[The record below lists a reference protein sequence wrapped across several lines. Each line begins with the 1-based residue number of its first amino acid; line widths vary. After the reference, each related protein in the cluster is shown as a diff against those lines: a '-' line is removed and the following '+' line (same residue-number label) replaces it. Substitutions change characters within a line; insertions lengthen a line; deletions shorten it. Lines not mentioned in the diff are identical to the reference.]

1 MNYVRSIQSR
11 QLECWESAAL
21 LLFIFASFVT
31 PWDAFSRF
39 FLFFGLAP
47 LVLIRCCRGNV
58 AWGGLLV
65 SSVGLVLLTAG
76 MNLLAGVP
84 LGDSLQALRWAL
96 STGVFILSV
105 YHCARCWQVSP
116 RFYGRLILVMAG
128 VIATFAL
135 AQYVWQSQYP
145 ARLTGYGF
153 MSHPIVG
160 PAGLFC
166 LWGVGLTLIVAGRRL
181 GVVDGWLLVI
191 SLAVL
196 CPVLLLSQSRGPI
209 ISFAFYLFVLLTYTA
224 AFANAK
230 KQIAVVGSLVVIA
243 ALLGFLAVSSPL
255 VESMID
261 RGASY
266 RIDIFKSVFRNPPES
281 LLMGIGSSADFSS
294 SPAGIVLKRITG
306 VNIEHPH
313 NLFLSVYYQSGI
325 LALLVLLTLIGCLFF
340 RIVLGSHP
348 GELRFVA
355 ATLLVTVILLNMP
368 DGARIVARPSSD
380 WMYFWFPFAF
390 LMGMFSG
397 HHSKNTARQG
407 RAVNYGD
414 IGVAR

>member
-1 MNYVRSIQSR
+1 MNYVASIPLKR
-11 QLECWESAAL
+11 LECWESAAL
-21 LLFIFASFVT
+21 LLFLFASFVT

-39 FLFFGLAP
+39 FLFFGVVP

-58 AWGGLLV
+58 VWEGLLV
-65 SSVGLVLLTAG
+65 SAVGLVLLTAG

-84 LGDSLQALRWAL
+84 LDDSLQALRWAL
-96 STGVFILSV
+96 STGFFILSV
-105 YHCARCWQVSP
+105 YHCARFWQMSP
-116 RFYGRLILVMAG
+116 RFYGRLLLVMAG
-128 VIATFAL
+128 VIASFAL

-153 MSHPIVG
+153 MSHSIVG

-181 GVVDGWLLVI
+181 GVVDGSLLLA
-191 SLAVL
+191 SFAVL
-196 CPVLLLSQSRGPI
+196 CPVLILSQSRGPI
-209 ISFAFYLFVLLTYTA
+209 ISFAFYLFVLLTYTS
-224 AFANAK
+224 AFANSK
-230 KQIAVVGSLVVIA
+230 KQIAVVGGLVVIA

-266 RIDIFKSVFRNPPES
+266 RIDIFKSVFSNPPES
-281 LLMGIGSSADFSS
+281 LLVGIGSSADFSS
-294 SPAGIVLKRITG
+294 SPAGVVLQRVTG
-306 VNIEHPH
+306 LNIEHPH
-313 NLFLSVYYQSGI
+313 NLFLSVYYQSGV
-325 LALLVLLTLIGCLFF
+325 LALLVLLALIGGLFF
-340 RIVLGSHP
+340 KVVLGRRP
-348 GELRFVA
+348 GELRFAA
-355 ATLLVTVILLNMP
+355 ATLLGTVILLNMP

-397 HHSKNTARQG
+397 HRSENTVHQSKS
-407 RAVNYGD
+407 VNYGD